1 MRTLSGLVTIAFAVE
16 AALGSPIKLVRRAG
30 YEVKERSILPRKWSR
45 VTSAPAD
52 SSMLFTI
59 GLKQSNF
66 NELERQLYE
75 GE

>member
-1 MRTLSGLVTIAFAVE
+1 MRALSGLVTVAFAVE
-16 AALGSPIKLVRRAG
+16 AALGSPTKLVRRAG

-45 VTSAPAD
+45 VASAPAD

-66 NELERQLYE
+66 SELERQLYE